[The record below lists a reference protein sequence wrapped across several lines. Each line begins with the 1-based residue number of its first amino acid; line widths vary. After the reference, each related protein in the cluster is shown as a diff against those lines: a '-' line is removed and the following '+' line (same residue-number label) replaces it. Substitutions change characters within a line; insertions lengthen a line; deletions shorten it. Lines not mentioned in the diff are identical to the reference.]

1 MLHKTKPQILAATV
15 AASQTEVSMHFDMGA
30 RHYCNNKPESLLTSL
45 ATAHMPLFSLST
57 CLRCWSFINL
67 CDRINKEICIYHIF
81 HVGSLG
87 VHLTSKFVMQVQ
99 DRLHVALT
107 DGSLPTLFRL
117 PPVTVL
123 IHVLLQQGAQ
133 VSGVGQHH
141 GNRGLENDQ
150 DAQASQPF
158 VW

>member
-1 MLHKTKPQILAATV
+1 M
-15 AASQTEVSMHFDMGA
+15 
-30 RHYCNNKPESLLTSL
+30 
-45 ATAHMPLFSLST
+45 
-57 CLRCWSFINL
+57 
-67 CDRINKEICIYHIF
+67 F

-87 VHLTSKFVMQVQ
+87 VHLTPEFVVQVQ
-99 DRLHVALT
+99 DHLHVGLT
-107 DGSLPTLFRL
+107 DGSLPALFRL
-117 PPVTVL
+117 PTVTIL

-158 VW
+158 AW